1 MLSGVIRSRPRSG
14 YELLRQRQFQQLWL
28 ANLISGFGLV
38 MLMLASGWAMASMT
52 TSPLLVASVQM
63 AVSVPAF
70 VLGIPLGIMT
80 DRFGHRRLL
89 LIAQFAML
97 IPECGLALIAWQGLL
112 TPWLLLAALVVIG
125 VGLVVH
131 SAAWKP
137 LLCAMYPGEQL
148 VAALSLNSLG
158 TKSGKVVA
166 PALGGY
172 LTGLAG
178 LALILALRV
187 IAHVTVIRAVWRVPS
202 HFHSDSEES
211 GSTVASRQALGD
223 GWRFL
228 RQSPEVY
235 GPMIRCAVLMA
246 PFAGMLAL
254 LPLDAKE
261 NIQTDALGYGGL
273 LTALGVGTVTSMSVM
288 PWLRRHFPMNSM
300 ATVALAVFGVAL
312 VGVSRWDSMFLDAL
326 FLLVLGF
333 AWNIVT
339 ISHQVA
345 VQTATP
351 DAMRGLMTA
360 FHEVTQQGSMIAGSF
375 AFALIAE
382 HSVVSTGMLVAG
394 FVAMGGL
401 LLVRRY
407 PLCDGIAEKDGDGH
421 SDL

>member
-1 MLSGVIRSRPRSG
+1 MIRSRPRSG
-14 YELLRQRQFQQLWL
+14 YELLRQRQFQQLWF

-38 MLMLASGWAMASMT
+38 MLMLASGWAMVTMT
-52 TSPLLVASVQM
+52 SSPLLVASVQM

-89 LIAQFAML
+89 LFAQFAML

-125 VGLVVH
+125 VGLVIH
-131 SAAWKP
+131 GAAWKP

-148 VAALSLNSLG
+148 VAAISLNSLG

-172 LTGLAG
+172 LTGVAG
-178 LALILALRV
+178 IALILALRV
-187 IAHVTVIRAVWRVPS
+187 IAHLTVIRAVWQVPS
-202 HFHSDSEES
+202 HFHSESEEP
-211 GSTVASRQALGD
+211 GFAATPRNAFAE

-228 RQSPEVY
+228 RRSPEVY
-235 GPMIRCAVLMA
+235 GPMIRCAMLMA
-246 PFAGMLAL
+246 PFAGLLAL

-273 LTALGVGTVTSMSVM
+273 LTALGIGTVASMSLM
-288 PWLRRHFPMNSM
+288 PRLRRHLPMNSM
-300 ATVALAVFGVAL
+300 ATMALAVFGLAL
-312 VGVSRWDSMFLDAL
+312 LGVSRWDSMFLDAF

-333 AWNIVT
+333 AWNIVS

-360 FHEVTQQGSMIAGSF
+360 FHEVSQQGSMIAGSF
-375 AFALIAE
+375 VFAVVAE
-382 HSVVSTGMLVAG
+382 HTVVSTGILVAG
-394 FVAMGGL
+394 FVALGGL

-407 PLCDGIAEKDGDGH
+407 PLLDGIPETNGDNR
-421 SDL
+421 